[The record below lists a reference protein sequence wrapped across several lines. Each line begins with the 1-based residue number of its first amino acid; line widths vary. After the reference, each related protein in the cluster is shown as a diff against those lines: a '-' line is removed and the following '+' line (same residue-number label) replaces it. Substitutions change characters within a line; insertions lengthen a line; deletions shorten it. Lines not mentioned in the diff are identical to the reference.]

1 MENTE
6 NIGALPS
13 GSPSG
18 VKDKDALAEGKVSAI
33 EIKKSNRA
41 TKERMKELNEIK
53 KKKNEIKKAEKEELK
68 KKLEEIE
75 KLKKERIEL
84 EYEQALKEA
93 KQAKSK
99 SKKIIIVPKASEAES
114 DEEEEAP
121 REAPIIKKKASSI
134 SAQVEAPTILYKNA
148 SRDILKDKYIEEV
161 KKRVMRDL
169 FS

>member
-6 NIGALPS
+6 NIGALP
-13 GSPSG
+13 PEDTD
-18 VKDKDALAEGKVSAI
+18 VI
-33 EIKKSNRA
+33 IKKSNRA
-41 TKERMKELNEIK
+41 TKERMKELNDIK

-75 KLKKERIEL
+75 KIKKEKIEL
-84 EYEQALKEA
+84 EYQQALKMRSRLPSA
-93 KQAKSK
+93 KKSFAHK
-99 SKKIIIVPKASEAES
+99 QEEEEEEEPPKVKKVPRAPQKKKKIII
-114 DEEEEAP
+114 EEEEEESEDEP
-121 REAPIIKKKASSI
+121 E
-134 SAQVEAPTILYKNA
+134 PTILREPSAKLYKIA